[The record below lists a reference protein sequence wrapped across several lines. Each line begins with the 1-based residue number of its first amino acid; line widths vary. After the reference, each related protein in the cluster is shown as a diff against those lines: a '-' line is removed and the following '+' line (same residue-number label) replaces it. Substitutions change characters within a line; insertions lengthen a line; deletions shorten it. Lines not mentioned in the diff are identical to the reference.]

1 MKKNLSEC
9 LMVKF
14 MPVENV
20 PAATADFLD
29 GYFEVTACNY
39 TDDGKEEYVGYAGTD
54 FSADDM
60 HQQAAAAGV
69 ELLPYRVEKLTSEN
83 WLKENVIKFP
93 PIEIADFCIYGV
105 HEKQTP
111 QTDKLA
117 IRIYAATAFGSS
129 HQTTKSCLQ
138 AISDLSVSGAKHR
151 KILDMGTGSGI
162 LALACAKIWAA
173 DKPHIVAADIDEE
186 AVQVTAQNAFD
197 NDVEQFIDAVQSN
210 GYQSE
215 IIKKYAPYD
224 IIMANILARP
234 LVEMAPQL
242 RANLKPGGFAV
253 LSGFIDDQI
262 GWVVSAH
269 EEQGLKLVK
278 IYDIDNWHAV
288 LMEKK

>member
-9 LMVKF
+9 IMVKF
-14 MPVENV
+14 MPVERV

-39 TDDGKEEYVGYAGTD
+39 TDDGKEEYIGYAGTD
-54 FSADDM
+54 FDPEDM
-60 HQQAAAAGV
+60 NRQAAAAGI
-69 ELLPYRVEKLTSEN
+69 ELLLYNIEKLTSQN
-83 WLKENVIKFP
+83 WLADNVIKFP
-93 PIEIADFCIYGV
+93 PIEVADFCIYGV
-105 HEKQTP
+105 HEKKAP
-111 QTDKLA
+111 ETDK
-117 IRIYAATAFGSS
+117 ISIKIYAATAFGSS

-138 AISDLSVSGAKHR
+138 AISDLKTLGVRHQ
-151 KILDMGTGSGI
+151 KILDLGTGSGI
-162 LALACAKIWAA
+162 LALACAKIWEA

-186 AVQVTAQNAFD
+186 SVNVTAQNAFD
-197 NDVEQFIDAVQSN
+197 NSVEDYIDVTLSDGYSAKVVQQN
-210 GYQSE
+210 
-215 IIKKYAPYD
+215 APYD

-242 RANLKPGGFAV
+242 ADNLKSGGFTI
-253 LSGFIDDQI
+253 LSGFVDDQI
-262 GWVVSAH
+262 DWVVSAH